1 MKKNEK
7 LPIVNPG
14 SAGIDVGSRTHMVA
28 IGQNA
33 EDVREFGVYSQDLEA
48 LCFWLIENSISS
60 VAMESTG
67 SYWKVLFDTL
77 QSKGF
82 EVILVNGQQ
91 TKNLKGRK
99 TDIQDCQWIQKLHSL
114 GLLSGSFLPD
124 YFTEQLRTYFRHRQ
138 YLLEQAASYIKKMQ
152 KSLRLLN
159 IRLDIAIND
168 ITGHSGQD
176 IIRTILNG
184 ERDAAVLA
192 SLANF
197 RIKKSKEELKKAL
210 TGNWRNDH
218 LYELRDCFEMYH
230 IFHEKIDGCDR
241 QIEQFIQQE
250 LGSIDAYEI
259 KTPEVK
265 TKKKANKNSPKFD
278 VRTLGY
284 YLHNGVDLMEIEGV
298 SHSTLLCFMAE
309 VGNNIKKFPTSN
321 QFVSWL
327 RLNPNR
333 KISGGKV
340 LSSHTQKGSNML
352 SSALKRAA
360 NVIGNLNE
368 GALALFFKRIA
379 YRKGRMA
386 AIVATARKLAVIIWN
401 MMVKKT
407 SYEPPNT
414 ENYEKQIRL
423 KQIKSLEK
431 KIRKLEVKPH
441 EIDFAIV

>member
-1 MKKNEK
+1 
-7 LPIVNPG
+7 
-14 SAGIDVGSRTHMVA
+14 
-28 IGQNA
+28 
-33 EDVREFGVYSQDLEA
+33 
-48 LCFWLIENSISS
+48 
-60 VAMESTG
+60 
-67 SYWKVLFDTL
+67 
-77 QSKGF
+77 
-82 EVILVNGQQ
+82 
-91 TKNLKGRK
+91 
-99 TDIQDCQWIQKLHSL
+99 
-114 GLLSGSFLPD
+114 
-124 YFTEQLRTYFRHRQ
+124 
-138 YLLEQAASYIKKMQ
+138 
-152 KSLRLLN
+152 
-159 IRLDIAIND
+159 
-168 ITGHSGQD
+168 
-176 IIRTILNG
+176 
-184 ERDAAVLA
+184 
-192 SLANF
+192 
-197 RIKKSKEELKKAL
+197 
-210 TGNWRNDH
+210 
-218 LYELRDCFEMYH
+218 
-230 IFHEKIDGCDR
+230 
-241 QIEQFIQQE
+241 
-250 LGSIDAYEI
+250 
-259 KTPEVK
+259 
-265 TKKKANKNSPKFD
+265 
-278 VRTLGY
+278 
-284 YLHNGVDLMEIEGV
+284 
-298 SHSTLLCFMAE
+298 MAE

-441 EIDFAIV
+441 EIDFAII